1 MRTVLLGSDFM
12 YDKDGNLK
20 PIEINTSVGFTKNHL
35 EDINDIF
42 DTTSLKEFVTQNEFI
57 KIEQVKMK

>member
-20 PIEINTSVGFTKNHL
+20 PIEINEILAMAAKAEPNMITLF
-35 EDINDIF
+35 
-42 DTTSLKEFVTQNEFI
+42 KEL
-57 KIEQVKMK
+57 MKTL